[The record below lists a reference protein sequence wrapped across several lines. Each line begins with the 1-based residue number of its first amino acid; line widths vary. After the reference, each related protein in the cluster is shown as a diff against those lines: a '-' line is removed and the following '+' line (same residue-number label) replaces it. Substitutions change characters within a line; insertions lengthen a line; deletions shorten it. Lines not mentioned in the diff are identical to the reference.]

1 MKVFITT
8 SGIGSRLGQY
18 TEFMN
23 KSMLKV
29 GKKPVIAHIIDQY
42 PSNFEFVITL
52 GYKGDHIKQFLTIA
66 YPNHKFTF
74 VNVDKYQGE
83 GTSQVYSQLQA
94 KEYLQEPFI
103 YNDCDTIVE
112 NLAKQVDIENFNYD
126 FLIGYNK
133 ISGLYDGF
141 DYDETSKDNV
151 NSYKI
156 TKIYQKGASMATM
169 ASYIGI
175 SGIYDWKTWW
185 NCCERAVKEV
195 DYHILNDTYVYIN
208 YKEHFSNIKTFI
220 VDNWYDTGSVSGL
233 ITARKHFSSNKNDQ
247 LNVLDKYDQSIF
259 IVNNKVI
266 KFFANDDMVKKI
278 MTHTNVISKFMPK
291 ILDVTKNFFS
301 YAFVPGNT
309 SITNIDRVRFGD
321 ILEYYKENGL
331 WDDKTSKYNFKKEQY
346 DFWITR
352 TKNRVNKFKKMFNIE
367 EDKNIFINGVK
378 IPKEFTVDYIL
389 DKIQECKEWKEA
401 NWTSWHGDFTLEN
414 ILIDNNNNYSLIDCR
429 QGYGNELYCGDKI
442 YDYVKMNMNLLF
454 NFSSI
459 YNNLYN
465 IIIDEDNNKIHV
477 DILVNSESTYCKEVL
492 KRFVEA
498 DDISYDYIEMLTGI
512 IFLDLCP
519 LFEPKL
525 CKFLF
530 YFGKY
535 VLYSNMKNNLNFN

>member
-1 MKVFITT
+1 
-8 SGIGSRLGQY
+8 
-18 TEFMN
+18 
-23 KSMLKV
+23 
-29 GKKPVIAHIIDQY
+29 
-42 PSNFEFVITL
+42 
-52 GYKGDHIKQFLTIA
+52 
-66 YPNHKFTF
+66 
-74 VNVDKYQGE
+74 
-83 GTSQVYSQLQA
+83 
-94 KEYLQEPFI
+94 
-103 YNDCDTIVE
+103 
-112 NLAKQVDIENFNYD
+112 
-126 FLIGYNK
+126 
-133 ISGLYDGF
+133 
-141 DYDETSKDNV
+141 
-151 NSYKI
+151 
-156 TKIYQKGASMATM
+156 
-169 ASYIGI
+169 
-175 SGIYDWKTWW
+175 
-185 NCCERAVKEV
+185 
-195 DYHILNDTYVYIN
+195 
-208 YKEHFSNIKTFI
+208 
-220 VDNWYDTGSVSGL
+220 
-233 ITARKHFSSNKNDQ
+233 
-247 LNVLDKYDQSIF
+247 
-259 IVNNKVI
+259 
-266 KFFANDDMVKKI
+266 
-278 MTHTNVISKFMPK
+278 
-291 ILDVTKNFFS
+291 
-301 YAFVPGNT
+301 
-309 SITNIDRVRFGD
+309 
-321 ILEYYKENGL
+321 
-331 WDDKTSKYNFKKEQY
+331 
-346 DFWITR
+346 
-352 TKNRVNKFKKMFNIE
+352 MFNIE